1 MSNTSELSLKGI
13 MDSAQAV
20 GKGLYVYLLKFTAE
34 YCQHVR
40 CANLSSFIVPA
51 DIANIQFSYE
61 MDRLEMLYYRDN
73 YVNKSA

>member
-1 MSNTSELSLKGI
+1 

-61 MDRLEMLYYRDN
+61 SLMKWTDWKCYITEIIM
-73 YVNKSA
+73 